1 VRLLRSCHECP
12 KSALHQNFPELA
24 LKSSTPPVT
33 LARALG
39 VSIFMLNLFHIPAS
53 PAQSVTKAAVRAFAY
68 GPGRTDLDGSNP
80 ALAARHAT

>member
-1 VRLLRSCHECP
+1 
-12 KSALHQNFPELA
+12 
-24 LKSSTPPVT
+24 
-33 LARALG
+33 
-39 VSIFMLNLFHIPAS
+39 MLNLFHIPAS